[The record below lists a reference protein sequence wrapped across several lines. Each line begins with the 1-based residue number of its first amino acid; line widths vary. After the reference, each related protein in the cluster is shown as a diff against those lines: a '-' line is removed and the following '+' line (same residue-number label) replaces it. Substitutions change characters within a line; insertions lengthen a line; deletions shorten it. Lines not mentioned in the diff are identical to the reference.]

1 MSESKIHVYDNV
13 MNNHDAQMVSDLMSD
28 KEFMWQYY
36 HKSDNKQDI
45 YHWHRLAGKTEKQ
58 ITDNGFEWLIPV
70 WNHFMYKIDFKLKY
84 GIDTFRRIYFNA
96 HTYGVEP
103 RPHIDDGEFTMIYFP
118 LMDWRKDWG
127 GGTVIWT
134 EHDQEK
140 QEQPKEIEKHVAYTG
155 NRLMV
160 FPAKRLH
167 QAMPVSKNCFKLRSC
182 IVFKCFTTEVNDARL
197 DHYKD

>member
-1 MSESKIHVYDNV
+1 M
-13 MNNHDAQMVSDLMSD
+13 
-28 KEFMWQYY
+28 
-36 HKSDNKQDI
+36 
-45 YHWHRLAGKTEKQ
+45 YHWHRFAGRTKKE